1 MSDSITCP
9 HCRAEIPLTD
19 AISHQVQERLR
30 AEFATALSEKESE
43 HAQALAAKDVEL
55 QTKIADTRAEVEAAA
70 HARAEEDVSAEVA
83 DLRAQLDDKGTRL
96 ADAEQKEL
104 ALLKE
109 KRALEERQEALELEV
124 ARKIAEE
131 RSALVTSTTER
142 VSEKFRLEL
151 REKDLTLEQ
160 MDKRIEDLRAAA
172 DQKRPGLQGEV
183 LEREIEDVLRE
194 CFPTDAITPVK
205 SGKRGADVVQ
215 RVRSQRGLDCGAVLW
230 ESKNAK
236 HWSNAWAE
244 KLKSDQQAEKAD
256 IAIIVSSV
264 LPETVQRMAFHQG
277 VWVCDFASAT
287 TLATVLRLAL
297 IEIGQARS
305 VDANR
310 TQAMDALYNYL
321 CGKEFQ
327 HRVATT
333 VDAAIALKKDLDAE
347 KIAIERQWGK
357 REKQIEHLLRNSAG
371 MYGELQAIVG
381 DALQPVPV
389 LELAPGAEHDGDE
402 PLALAS

>member
-1 MSDSITCP
+1 MSDSIICP
-9 HCRAEIPLTD
+9 NCRAEIPLTD
-19 AISHQVQERLR
+19 AISHQVEERLR
-30 AEFATALSEKESE
+30 AEFKTELSERESE
-43 HAQALAAKDVEL
+43 HAQAIAAKDAEL
-55 QTKIADTRAEVEAAA
+55 QTKIAETRAELEAAA
-70 HARAEEDVSAEVA
+70 LARAEEGVSAQIGDLIAQVA
-83 DLRAQLDDKGTRL
+83 DKGTRL
-96 ADAEQKEL
+96 AAAQQTEL

-109 KRALEERQEALELEV
+109 KRELEERQAALELEV
-124 ARKIAEE
+124 ARKINEE
-131 RSALVTSTTER
+131 RGALVASTTER
-142 VSEKFRLEL
+142 LSEKFRLEL

-160 MDKRIEDLRAAA
+160 MSKRIEDLRAAA
-172 DQKRPGLQGEV
+172 DQKRSGLQGEV
-183 LEREIEDVLRE
+183 MEREIEDVLRE

-215 RVRSQRGLDCGAVLW
+215 RVRSPRGLDCGAVLW

-236 HWSNAWAE
+236 NWSNAWAE

-264 LPETVQRMAFHQG
+264 LPEGVQRMAFHQG

-287 TLATVLRLAL
+287 TLAGVLRLAL

-305 VDANR
+305 VEANR
-310 TQAMDALYNYL
+310 TQAMDSLYNYL

-333 VDAAIALKKDLDAE
+333 VDTALGLKHDLDAE
-347 KIAIERQWGK
+347 KRAIERLWGK

-389 LELAPGAEHDGDE
+389 LELPPGADDGGE